1 MICAKLV
8 ARTASLCVSEYPDG
22 QYPLAHSRT
31 PGLEDDTIHAVAS
44 MKHYAHQISSDD
56 DDTLEFVSS
65 VRNVARL
72 NARSDASRAAH
83 HCEKNFVLLA
93 IRD

>member
-22 QYPLAHSRT
+22 QHSLAHSRT
-31 PGLEDDTIHAVAS
+31 PALDDTIHAVAS

-72 NARSDASRAAH
+72 NARSDASPAAH
-83 HCEKNFVLLA
+83 HSEESSSLNS
-93 IRD
+93 

>member
-22 QYPLAHSRT
+22 QHPLAHSRT

-65 VRNVARL
+65 VGDCVVVTL
-72 NARSDASRAAH
+72 NDDERRQL
-83 HCEKNFVLLA
+83 ERP
-93 IRD
+93 I